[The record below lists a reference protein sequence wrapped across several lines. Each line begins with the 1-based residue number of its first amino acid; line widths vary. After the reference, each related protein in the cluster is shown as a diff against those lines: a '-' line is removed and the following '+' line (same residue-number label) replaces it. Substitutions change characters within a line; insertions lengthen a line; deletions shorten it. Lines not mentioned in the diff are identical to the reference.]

1 MDKCFG
7 QKSENQPFQ
16 YASIDNQ
23 SDYESLSS
31 PSAKIQFGI
40 SIYSTKIL
48 KRLLLNIFKYL
59 IMEWCFAAKRKFRS

>member
-7 QKSENQPFQ
+7 QKSENQLFQ

-31 PSAKIQFGI
+31 PS
-40 SIYSTKIL
+40 TKNSVWL
-48 KRLLLNIFKYL
+48 FHLLDKNFKE
-59 IMEWCFAAKRKFRS
+59 IASEHI

>member
-7 QKSENQPFQ
+7 QKSENQLFQ

-31 PSAKIQFGI
+31 PSAQIQFGI
-40 SIYSTKIL
+40 SIYSRKIL
-48 KRLLLNIFKYL
+48 KRLLLNIFK
-59 IMEWCFAAKRKFRS
+59 